1 MSLYGVSKY
10 TYYNIKQEAIK
21 GAEHSSGSSKNRE
34 HSARFIIALKL
45 SIQLQ
50 VVSIFF
56 GGSFSK
62 KVNEIPS
69 RYEENKILTVK

>member
-21 GAEHSSGSSKNRE
+21 GAEHASGSSKNRE

-56 GGSFSK
+56 GCSISK
-62 KVNEIPS
+62 KEGQ
-69 RYEENKILTVK
+69 